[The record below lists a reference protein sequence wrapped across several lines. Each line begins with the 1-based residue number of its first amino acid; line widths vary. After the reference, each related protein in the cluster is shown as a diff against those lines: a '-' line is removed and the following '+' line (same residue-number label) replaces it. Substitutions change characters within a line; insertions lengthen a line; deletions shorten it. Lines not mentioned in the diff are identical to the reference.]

1 MFNSTNADLT
11 AATPTSLPTT
21 LARRG
26 FGTRMRLLAVGAVMV
41 AAAASAVSVQAQD
54 HPGGRMGGHHGG
66 GGMMMFS
73 GSPERVGRM
82 VDHLLDGVNASDA
95 QRAQIKQIATAA
107 ATDLKAQRE
116 AGHGL
121 REKGMQLLTA
131 PVIDANAAEVL
142 RRQMLEQHDVTSKR
156 ALQAMLD
163 VSAVLT
169 PEQRAKVAERMQK
182 RRTGMLDRLRGHT
195 G

>member
-1 MFNSTNADLT
+1 MSNSRISSQTVAP
-11 AATPTSLPTT
+11 AMT

-26 FGTRMRLLAVGAVMV
+26 FGSRMRLLAVGAVMV

-54 HPGGRMGGHHGG
+54 HHGGRMGGHHGG
-66 GGMMMFS
+66 GGMMMFG

-82 VDHLLDGVNASDA
+82 VDHLLDGLNASDA
-95 QRAQIKQIATAA
+95 QRTQIKQIATTA
-107 ATDLKAQRE
+107 ATDLKTQRE
-116 AGHGL
+116 AGRGL

-142 RRQMLEQHDVTSKR
+142 RRQMLEQHDATSKR
-156 ALQAMLD
+156 VLQAMLD

-182 RRTGMLDRLRGHT
+182 RRTGMLDRMRGRT